1 MSDTDPTAPRKT
13 DRWLEPGSTNAQVI
27 YFLYLACF
35 VVGIT
40 AIVGVVMAYMNRGKA
55 GGMVETHY
63 TFLIRTF
70 WIGLAYALISAVLIV
85 AAIGVV
91 LMLAV
96 AIWIIARCLIGL
108 QALQRNEPIKNPTSW
123 VLGT

>member
-13 DRWLEPGSTNAQVI
+13 DRWLEPGPTNAQVLS
-27 YFLYLACF
+27 FLYLACF

-40 AIVGVVMAYMNRGKA
+40 AIIGVVIAYMNRGKA

-96 AIWIIARCLIGL
+96 TSCIIARCLIGL
-108 QALQRNEPIKNPTSW
+108 QAVQRNEPLKNPTSW
-123 VLGT
+123 FLGT